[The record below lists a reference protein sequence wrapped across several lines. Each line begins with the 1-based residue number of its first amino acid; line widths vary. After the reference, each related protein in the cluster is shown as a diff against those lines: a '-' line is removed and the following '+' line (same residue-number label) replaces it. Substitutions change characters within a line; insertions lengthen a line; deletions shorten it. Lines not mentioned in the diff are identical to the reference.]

1 MVASHKTAPAGC
13 YSGYRFLLL
22 IAVFS
27 TIGLSGC
34 EIIGDIFQAGVWV
47 GVLLV
52 LGVLALIVWV
62 ISRAKG

>member
-1 MVASHKTAPAGC
+1 MVASHKPAPAGC
-13 YSGYRFLLL
+13 YSGYRLLL
-22 IAVFS
+22 IAVFWI
-27 TIGLSGC
+27 IGLSGC